1 MWGIDP
7 RIDAME
13 TRIKHLED
21 QIGALPHQVEES
33 VKRALESHESREKE
47 WIGAVSE
54 KISSS
59 ILVGLLGEDLVLGSD
74 SAKNKRALQQ
84 VLRQA
89 VLAAPLIV
97 RLQTRV
103 FIIGCMVMVG
113 IVAIATT
120 SAGILLEFIKAKFGF
135 GFGS

>member
-1 MWGIDP
+1 M
-7 RIDAME
+7 
-13 TRIKHLED
+13 
-21 QIGALPHQVEES
+21 
-33 VKRALESHESREKE
+33 ESHESKEKE
-47 WIGAVSE
+47 WIGAVSD
-54 KISSS
+54 KITSN
-59 ILVGLLGEDLVLGSD
+59 ILVGLLGEDLVLGND

-113 IVAIATT
+113 LVALATT
-120 SAGILLEFIKAKFGF
+120 RAGLILEFIKAKFGI
-135 GFGS
+135 GS